1 MGTQNAIRDNHTWP
15 EIRTTSQT
23 RDIHVWHGIV
33 ATSQTRDTHV
43 WRGTVQRV
51 RLVIFN
57 FGTKFSSRVRLVKVV
72 QEVKATHARFYL
84 SYDGV
89 ETVDCRPYT
98 L

>member
-23 RDIHVWHGIV
+23 RDIHVWH
-33 ATSQTRDTHV
+33 
-43 WRGTVQRV
+43 GTVQRV

>member
-1 MGTQNAIRDNHTWP
+1 VAYMGTQNAIRDNHTWP

-33 ATSQTRDTHV
+33 ATSQTRDIHV
-43 WRGTVQRV
+43 WHGTVQRV

-72 QEVKATHARFYL
+72 Q
-84 SYDGV
+84 GV
-89 ETVDCRPYT
+89 NCCNVH
-98 L
+98 